1 MQCRWVA
8 SLVFTMSQH
17 SSMVR
22 AAGTSMATWCPCFM
36 PATAMGTCQIHGVAI
51 TTRSIS
57 SRFSR
62 PSNAWSS
69 ERNRAIGCEAL
80 PALSSF
86 ACVFSTLSFT
96 VSHSAAIRT
105 PGTMEKLSTSELPR
119 PPVPMTPI
127 RIVSLGSNGISATL
141 LPPPDCDR
149 ARVAPSDPRPTSFN
163 KSRRE
168 ELSIAWLLL
177 PEFPDHLNHDKPADR
192 ENAAQNQRI
201 SRSPV
206 QHIADC
212 KQRRPDHRNSHRPAR
227 ERQRDIVAFHSGDA
241 GPSLNVP
248 PAGTEG
254 ADLFVKLQQHRLVGP
269 RAQEGRGDPGD
280 GGNGDADQQLFGEA
294 EDHAVPGENQED
306 DGHAERADHGHDL
319 APRRDAPPEPAQQI
333 QQTGSRAHLQQQVE
347 TVLGGGEQ
355 KNHT

>member
-1 MQCRWVA
+1 MQCRCVA
-8 SLVFTMSQH
+8 SLVFTISQH

-57 SRFSR
+57 S
-62 PSNAWSS
+62 
-69 ERNRAIGCEAL
+69 
-80 PALSSF
+80 SF
-86 ACVFSTLSFT
+86 ARVFSTLSFT
-96 VSHSAAIRT
+96 VSHSAVIRT
-105 PGTMEKLSTSELPR
+105 PGTIEKLSTSELPR

-127 RIVSLGSNGISATL
+127 RIASLGWNGISATL
-141 LPPPDCDR
+141 LPPTDCGR
-149 ARVAPSDPRPTSFN
+149 ARLAPSDPRPTSFN

-227 ERQRDIVAFHSGDA
+227 ERQRDIVAFHFGDT

-254 ADLFVKLQQHRLVGP
+254 ADLFVKLQQHRLIGP
-269 RAQEGRGDPGD
+269 RAQEGRGDPRD
-280 GGNGDADQQLFGEA
+280 GGDGDADQQLFGEA

-333 QQTGSRAHLQQQVE
+333 QQTGPRAHLQQQVE

-355 KNHT
+355 KNHTRRPDE

>member
-1 MQCRWVA
+1 
-8 SLVFTMSQH
+8 
-17 SSMVR
+17 
-22 AAGTSMATWCPCFM
+22 
-36 PATAMGTCQIHGVAI
+36 MG
-51 TTRSIS
+51 
-57 SRFSR
+57 
-62 PSNAWSS
+62 W
-69 ERNRAIGCEAL
+69 EAL
-80 PALSSF
+80 PTLSNL
-86 ACVFSTLSFT
+86 AWVFSTLSFT
-96 VSHSAAIRT
+96 VSHSAVIRT

-201 SRSPV
+201 SGSPV

-212 KQRRPDHRNSHRPAR
+212 KQRRPDHRNSHRPTG
-227 ERQRDIVAFHSGDA
+227 ERQRDIVAFHFGGA
-241 GPSLNVP
+241 GQSLNVP

-254 ADLFVKLQQHRLVGP
+254 ADLFVELHQHRLVGP
-269 RAQEGRGDPGD
+269 RAEEGRGDPGD
-280 GGNGDADQQLFGEA
+280 GADGDADEQLFGEA
-294 EDHAVPGENQED
+294 EDHAVLGENQED
-306 DGHAERADHGHDL
+306 DGHAEGTDHGDDL
-319 APRRDAPPEPAQQI
+319 TPRRDAPPEPAQQI
-333 QQTGSRAHLQQQVE
+333 QQAGSRAHLQQQVE
-347 TVLGGGEQ
+347 TVFCGREQEDHTRRPDEQQHRGAAPGPDVVRLGG
-355 KNHT
+355 